1 MPANPGISDADLRT
15 VIAWILAGA
24 PEH

>member
-1 MPANPGISDADLRT
+1 MPPNPGISDADLHT

-24 PEH
+24 PDH